1 MASDHETPRTVPPW
15 VRSAHNDSS
24 DELRLDTQV
33 TPLLLPKTPQTARPA
48 SHNSHPSPRPGAP
61 AGRRFDH
68 AREAAPPLPNL
79 SPVETASRWRAF
91 ALASKYPDPP
101 QSSAQREVA
110 SPEWIR
116 DNFNDLD
123 SPWEPDEAT
132 KTDLE
137 KQPGFWLFSHSKRK
151 SRLRKIHRILMRN
164 PYIPLVIRLVVLTFS
179 AAALGISGRIFHLTN
194 RSDCDAGSSTYMAI
208 IVDVIAIVYLCYI
221 TYDEYT
227 AQPLGLRNPK
237 SKLRLIFLDL
247 LFIVFDSA
255 NLSIAFQSLTDSSW
269 ACVDN
274 TERDDPEVRTCYQ
287 SSVCDQ
293 QKSLT
298 AVLLLALVAWL
309 LTFAISTLR
318 IVERVT
324 R

>member
-1 MASDHETPRTVPPW
+1 MLTFTRSAW

-68 AREAAPPLPNL
+68 AREAAPPLPNT

-101 QSSAQREVA
+101 QTSAQREVA

-132 KTDLE
+132 KADLE
-137 KQPGFWLFSHSKRK
+137 KQPGFWLFTPSKRK
-151 SRLRKIHRILMRN
+151 SRLRKIHVRLSPGRAATQTPVTFRMFPRFL
-164 PYIPLVIRLVVLTFS
+164 LVLDL
-179 AAALGISGRIFHLTN
+179 
-194 RSDCDAGSSTYMAI
+194 CDA
-208 IVDVIAIVYLCYI
+208 
-221 TYDEYT
+221 
-227 AQPLGLRNPK
+227 
-237 SKLRLIFLDL
+237 
-247 LFIVFDSA
+247 
-255 NLSIAFQSLTDSSW
+255 
-269 ACVDN
+269 
-274 TERDDPEVRTCYQ
+274 
-287 SSVCDQ
+287 
-293 QKSLT
+293 
-298 AVLLLALVAWL
+298 AVA
-309 LTFAISTLR
+309 
-318 IVERVT
+318 
-324 R
+324 